1 MTLDPASDSSIAT
14 VYSANMLFFYKTGT
28 ANIVYNVNT
37 GIISVEMTDISLAG
51 AKVYMYLSGTTTTLT
66 ANESGIVTYEGLV
79 IESSSSILLTDS
91 AFEYLPMILDPAMDT
106 SLGSLYESDD
116 VTMLII
122 NGAGTYNL
130 YYNLTTTV
138 VLLEAVPET

>member
-1 MTLDPASDSSIAT
+1 
-14 VYSANMLFFYKTGT
+14 
-28 ANIVYNVNT
+28 
-37 GIISVEMTDISLAG
+37 
-51 AKVYMYLSGTTTTLT
+51 MYLSGTNTTLT

-106 SLGSLYESDD
+106 SLGSLYESGDI
-116 VTMLII
+116 TMLII

-130 YYNLTTTV
+130 YYNLTTNV